1 MAETEN
7 SSISSAP
14 GVAQLGPTSGGQTVY
29 LSNLFNPNNTSLE
42 SFFSFLFYAA
52 LAVGAVFAVLRLGYA
67 GFMYMTSDIW
77 SNKEKAKGI
86 IQEAVL
92 GLLLLMA
99 VWLILAQINPDI
111 LNLNILRS
119 VPEQQGANTGGL
131 RPAI

>member
-29 LSNLFNPNNTSLE
+29 LSNLFNPSTSLE
-42 SFFSFLFYAA
+42 SFFSTLFYTA
-52 LAVGAVFAVLRLGYA
+52 LAIGAVLAVLRLGYA

-119 VPEQQGANTGGL
+119 VPEQQGVNTGGL